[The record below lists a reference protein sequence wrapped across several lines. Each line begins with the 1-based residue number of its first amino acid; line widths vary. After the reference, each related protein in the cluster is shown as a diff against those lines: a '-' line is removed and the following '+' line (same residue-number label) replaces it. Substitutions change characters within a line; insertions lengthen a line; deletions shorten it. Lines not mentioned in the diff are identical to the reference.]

1 MNDDG
6 RSADVLI
13 IGSGPIGCTYARILV
28 ESGATVLMVDAG
40 AQLSPV
46 PGKHLRNDRVY
57 QYNKNKFEDIVAANI
72 FPYSVPTQSGY
83 EDTLDKTA
91 YWAASDRVFNF
102 HNSEQHEECNL
113 PAAGGTYAVGGM
125 FTHWTAATP
134 RQHPTMERTPI
145 IPDDE
150 WDELYTEA
158 EGFFNTHTDQ
168 FDFDRQRVVKKAL
181 ADHFGGMPASYPYA
195 VPDDKRYGV
204 QNLPVAAERRTG
216 FDGEHQYVH
225 WTGADTVLGP
235 LLTDAEISRRFKIL
249 PQHLVKRLEQDREGH
264 VKRAHVQDFN
274 SLTELKIEADRFIV
288 ATGAIFGPQLLWASG
303 IFSEALGR
311 YLNDQICAS
320 CLVVLDKDIVESIG
334 PTTREDPIPMPLW
347 APEPEVWIPVSEK
360 RPWHCQIHY
369 DPINF
374 TTPGGEFV
382 DERLLVFVQWFGMTE
397 AEPHNRVKF
406 SDTVSD
412 LMGMPQPTFEYR
424 VGEKAARRAHEMMA
438 DMAPAT
444 LAIGG
449 WLPGQLP
456 QFEPPGSSLHLMS
469 TTRMGELDDGT
480 SVVDPYLRHWKFEN
494 LWVGGCGAIPEMSAC
509 NPTLTAAAMAV
520 RSARSIAGA
529 RSAAAKAAIA
539 P

>member
-1 MNDDG
+1 MNGDA

-57 QYNKNKFEDIVAANI
+57 QYNKNNFEDIVAANI
-72 FPYSVPTQSGY
+72 FPYSVPTQPGY
-83 EDTLDKTA
+83 QDTLDKTA
-91 YWAASDRVFNF
+91 YWSTSDRVYNF
-102 HNSEQHEECNL
+102 HNPDQQESLNL
-113 PAAGGTYAVGGM
+113 PGAGGSYAVGGM

-134 RQHPTMERTPI
+134 RQHPTMERTPL
-145 IPDDE
+145 IPGDE

-158 EGFFNTHTDQ
+158 ERFFNTHTDQ

-181 ADHFGGMPASYPYA
+181 TDYFAGMPDSYPYP
-195 VPDDKRYGV
+195 VPDDYPV

-216 FDGEHQYVH
+216 FDGEHQYMH
-225 WTGADTVLGP
+225 WTGVDTVLGP
-235 LLTDAEISRRFKIL
+235 LLTDPEMSGRFEIL
-249 PQHLVKRLEQDREGH
+249 PQHLVKRLEHEGGR
-264 VKRAHVQDFN
+264 VQRAHVQDFN
-274 SLTELKIEADRFIV
+274 SLTELTIEADRFVV

-303 IFSEALGR
+303 IRSEALGR

-320 CLVVLDKDIVESIG
+320 CLVVLSKEIVEGLG
-334 PTTREDPIPMPLW
+334 PATSDDPIPMPLW

-360 RPWHCQIHY
+360 RPWHCQVHY

-397 AEPHNRVKF
+397 AEAHNRVTF
-406 SDTVSD
+406 SEKVPD

-424 VGEKAARRAHEMMA
+424 VGEQAAQRAHEMMG
-438 DMAPAT
+438 DMSPAT

-469 TTRMGELDDGT
+469 TTRMGAADDGT
-480 SVVDPYLRHWKFEN
+480 SVVDPYLQHWGFDN

-509 NPTLTAAAMAV
+509 NPTLTAAAMAI
-520 RSARSIAGA
+520 RSARSISGT
-529 RSAAAKAAIA
+529 RSAVAKGSVAR
-539 P
+539 